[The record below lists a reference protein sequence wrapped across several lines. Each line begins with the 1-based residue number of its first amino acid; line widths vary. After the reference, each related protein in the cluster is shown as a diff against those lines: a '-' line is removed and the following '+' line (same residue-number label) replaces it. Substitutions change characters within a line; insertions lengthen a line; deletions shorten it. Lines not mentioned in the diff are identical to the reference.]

1 MANAIDPLLDLN
13 AKIDQASAENN
24 FPRILFLDTKRRT
37 LLKELASNPNFRS
50 DEKTLT
56 LLKKT
61 AEQNQE
67 LMTQITTK
75 MTELTQVT
83 GNKIKML
90 RSYRM
95 SR

>member
-1 MANAIDPLLDLN
+1 MANAIDPLIDLN
-13 AKIDQASAENN
+13 AKIDQASADNN
-24 FPRILFLDTKRRT
+24 FPRILLLDTKRRT

-95 SR
+95 IR